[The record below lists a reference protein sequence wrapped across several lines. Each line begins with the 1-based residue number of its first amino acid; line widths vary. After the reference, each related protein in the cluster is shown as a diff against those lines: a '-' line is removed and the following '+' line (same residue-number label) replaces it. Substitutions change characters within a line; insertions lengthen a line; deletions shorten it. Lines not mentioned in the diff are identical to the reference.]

1 MKNEKKKLR
10 FKPFVILFI
19 FIIVVILGIQI
30 FGAARFE
37 TVLASQGEVI
47 DGFWS
52 EVLLVRDEK
61 IVYSPFSG
69 KVELMVGEGDRLSAG
84 RKLAEIN
91 SSSQRQ
97 KIFNKKA
104 GIVSFAVDGLEE
116 KINYEN
122 LYEINLKNFD
132 DYQGDYNHLL
142 SGDRIKKNEP
152 LYRIINNFKLYLIA
166 PTSKD
171 KAKRFRSNEV
181 IFLQERN
188 SEDLFQAEIID
199 VRHSI
204 DRSFLF
210 VKVDLFVP
218 HWTNVRRVNLNIIKN
233 IYRGIKIPKKSVF
246 NQPSGQG
253 VLKVTGYNKYEFQ
266 EVVILDGNDEYVIVS
281 GVEIGEEIIT
291 NPEDFDYGRE
301 G

>member
-1 MKNEKKKLR
+1 MRGIKRLLKK
-10 FKPFVILFI
+10 
-19 FIIVVILGIQI
+19 
-30 FGAARFE
+30 
-37 TVLASQGEVI
+37 
-47 DGFWS
+47 
-52 EVLLVRDEK
+52 
-61 IVYSPFSG
+61 
-69 KVELMVGEGDRLSAG
+69 
-84 RKLAEIN
+84 
-91 SSSQRQ
+91 
-97 KIFNKKA
+97 
-104 GIVSFAVDGLEE
+104 
-116 KINYEN
+116 
-122 LYEINLKNFD
+122 FD

-142 SGDRIKKNEP
+142 TGDRIKKNEP
-152 LYRIINNFKLYLIA
+152 LYRIINNFELYLIA

-171 KAKRFRSNEV
+171 KAKRFRNNEV

-199 VRHSI
+199 IRHSI

-266 EVVILDGNDEYVIVS
+266 EIVILDGNDEYVIVS